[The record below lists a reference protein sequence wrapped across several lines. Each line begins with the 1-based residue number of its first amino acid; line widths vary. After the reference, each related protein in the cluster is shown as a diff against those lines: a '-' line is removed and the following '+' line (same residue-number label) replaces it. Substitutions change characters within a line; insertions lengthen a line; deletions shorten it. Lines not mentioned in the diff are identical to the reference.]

1 MGSGFIGQELD
12 KGSSAEPS
20 LPTTPVWPDQATHI
34 AESQI
39 ADPSTTYIPIDR
51 LIYEVDAVHNTIL
64 VALLVGLVA
73 VSIGVGFLAVYCYR
87 RRAQI
92 KLQRTFQQELREVQ
106 KKDEEE
112 LARNSA

>member
-1 MGSGFIGQELD
+1 MGSGFIGQELG
-12 KGSSAEPS
+12 KGSSAEPL
-20 LPTTPVWPDQATHI
+20 LPTTPT
-34 AESQI
+34 
-39 ADPSTTYIPIDR
+39 ADLLTTYIPVDR

-92 KLQRTFQQELREVQ
+92 KLQRKFQQELREVQ
-106 KKDEEE
+106 NKDEEE